1 MINKNLYVFQEVIA
15 YFPKFIKY
23 VFINF
28 PSAKY
33 AVFISLTSVALEY
46 LALTVMLP
54 LSNVGAQ
61 NDSSISSGILKAWG
75 LVATSL
81 GWSDDS
87 RTWIWVFLFLLCIR
101 ILLGFIQTA
110 SITFVSKKI
119 MSHLSAGIFRHAIT
133 DEPLSEV
140 YKRSVG
146 YYSSLGGDEASR
158 TGQIFFNSMNA
169 ISGGV
174 AALVGLVV
182 LFSLSLQA
190 FYFTI
195 LFLIIC
201 GFFITFA
208 IKKIFPKN
216 AQSIILNRE
225 ATTVFIESFN
235 GIRSIR
241 SMGGEEYVAAKYLD
255 LILRYSKTLFF
266 LDTHNSSIRI
276 IPGLVLIVLSLIFLF
291 PSNDL
296 IEKISV
302 VSLFSIFA
310 VLTRILSS
318 LSVVVSSGGKML
330 IDIHSA
336 MDLNDVIRNQG
347 VRNENQ
353 ELSREVNSQIKTIE
367 LCNLSYG
374 YESNNPILLEVS
386 GKLISGNSYAL
397 VGESGVGKSTLSDI
411 LLGLLVPTSGCI
423 NIDGLSYDKIDIRSI
438 RRKVILVEQQTR
450 IFSASIRD
458 NIKFGISCTEDEL
471 NYAVDASELRA
482 YVNSLSYGLDTLLDY
497 QGSNLSGG
505 QRQRIGLARALV
517 RNPEV
522 LILDEA
528 TNALDVQ
535 TRDLVLSNL
544 LELFRDKII
553 LFITHDKTI
562 TIMLDEVW
570 NISNRKIEITIRS
583 NGND

>member
-1 MINKNLYVFQEVIA
+1 MIKKNLYVFQEVLA

-28 PSAKY
+28 PSAKF
-33 AVFISLTSVALEY
+33 AIFISLTSIALEY

-54 LSNVGAQ
+54 LSKVGTQ
-61 NDSSISSGILKAWG
+61 NDSGISSGILKAWG
-75 LVATSL
+75 SVAIWL
-81 GWSDDS
+81 GWPDDG
-87 RTWIWVFLFLLCIR
+87 RTWIWVFLFLLCLR
-101 ILLGFIQTA
+101 LLMGFIQTA

-119 MSHLSAGIFRHAIT
+119 MSHLSAGIFSRVIT

-158 TGQIFFNSMNA
+158 TGQIFFNSINA

-174 AALVGLVV
+174 SALVGLVV

-201 GFFITFA
+201 GFFIAYA
-208 IKKIFPKN
+208 IKKIFPRN

-241 SMGGEEYVAAKYLD
+241 SMGGEGYVATKYLD
-255 LILRYSKTLFF
+255 LIVRYSKTLFF
-266 LDTHNSSIRI
+266 LDFHNSSIRL
-276 IPGLVLIVLSLIFLF
+276 IPGLILIVLSLIFLF

-296 IEKISV
+296 IGKISV

-310 VLTRILSS
+310 ILTRILSS

-336 MDLNDVIRNQG
+336 IDLNDVIRNQG
-347 VRNENQ
+347 VRNRSE
-353 ELSREVNSQIKTIE
+353 ELFRERISQIKTIE
-367 LCNLSYG
+367 LCNLSCG
-374 YESNNPILLEVS
+374 YETNSPILLEIS
-386 GKLISGNSYAL
+386 GKLISGRSYAL
-397 VGESGVGKSTLSDI
+397 VGESGAGKSTLSDI
-411 LLGLLVPTSGCI
+411 LLGLLAPISGCI
-423 NIDGLSYDKIDIRSI
+423 NIGSLSYEKIDIRSI

-458 NIKFGISCTEDEL
+458 NIKFGLSCTEDEI
-471 NYAVDASELRA
+471 NFAVDASGLRV
-482 YVNSLSYGLDTLLDY
+482 YVDSLSYGLDTLLDY

-517 RNPEV
+517 RNPDV

-528 TNALDVQ
+528 TSALDVQ

-544 LELFRDKII
+544 FELFKDKII
-553 LFITHDKTI
+553 LFITHDKAI
-562 TIMLDEVW
+562 TEMLDEVW
-570 NISNRKIEITIRS
+570 NISNRKIEIKRRS
-583 NGND
+583 HGND